1 MKKWV
6 TQSEMEEKARQ
17 KLDRALRELC
27 TKRKRTPADEHE
39 ITECLAEAAAFGMD
53 VNVYAKLLA
62 GRKSAA

>member
-17 KLDRALRELC
+17 KLDKALRELC
-27 TKRKRTPADEHE
+27 AKRKRTAADEHE
-39 ITECLAEAAAFGMD
+39 ITECLAEAAQFGMD

-62 GRKSAA
+62 SHRSAA